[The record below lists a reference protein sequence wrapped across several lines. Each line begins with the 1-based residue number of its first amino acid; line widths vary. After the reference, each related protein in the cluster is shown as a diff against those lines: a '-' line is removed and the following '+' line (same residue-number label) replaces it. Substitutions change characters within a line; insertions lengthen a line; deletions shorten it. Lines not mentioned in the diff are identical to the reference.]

1 MKTENEKALGEERQ
15 IIIAN
20 IALEVRELI
29 SQGLSEPEALL
40 QALERSLDRTRDYQ
54 IRRDNGHVPRE

>member
-40 QALERSLDRTRDYQ
+40 QALERSLDRARDYQ